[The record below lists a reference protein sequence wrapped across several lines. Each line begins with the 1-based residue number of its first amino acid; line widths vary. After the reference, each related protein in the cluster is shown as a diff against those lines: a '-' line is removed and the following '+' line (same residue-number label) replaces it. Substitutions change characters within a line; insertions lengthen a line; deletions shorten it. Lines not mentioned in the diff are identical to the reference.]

1 MSKQDDYQPRHASSQ
16 RSTSSGKTARNIPQ
30 KQRSSTKPT
39 YKKPAKKK
47 KQTAEPV
54 RKTRSKKETFGDKLK
69 YFWRHRTKKQKTI
82 IIVVALLIVVL
93 LVVGIFVWSKLS
105 LLGTAD
111 EEPVAEV
118 TEEVDME
125 GLEDLADA
133 LNGIIK
139 NWAQN
144 DEKKMSSKDVKNI
157 LLIGL
162 DSVSGCTDSM
172 IIASVNEKTQKITLA
187 SLYRDSYTYIVPKK
201 GSPTYGKLNWA
212 YSKGGISVLLSTIEN
227 NYKVKID
234 DYAIV
239 NYQTFPKVI
248 NALGGV
254 DVYVTEKEATFLNE
268 TWYEW
273 SLTGNAQPKPYVTGT
288 NHLDGEMALT
298 FCRIRKLDSD
308 INRTERQ
315 RRVITSTLS
324 SMKNASLSQLNNVVN
339 NVFPYITTDMSKTTI
354 LGYAGDAI
362 TSGWLKYDIEQMA
375 VPSEKLCK
383 SGYAGSQWIWIVDYP
398 AAAQELQKTL
408 YGTTTIEIDP
418 DRVSV
423 LY

>member
-1 MSKQDDYQPRHASSQ
+1 MAKKEEYTPRHSTS
-16 RSTSSGKTARNIPQ
+16 RSTSTRKNTPQ
-30 KQRSSTKPT
+30 KNRPATRTT
-39 YKKPAKKK
+39 YKRPAKKK
-47 KQTAEPV
+47 SVSEPA

-69 YFWRHRTKKQKTI
+69 YFWSHRSKKQKTI
-82 IIVVALLIVVL
+82 IIVIAIILILLIVFFAF
-93 LVVGIFVWSKLS
+93 IWSKLS

-125 GLEDLADA
+125 ALDDLADA
-133 LNGIIK
+133 NTLNGIIK
-139 NWAQN
+139 NWALN
-144 DEKKMSSKDVKNI
+144 DVKKMSDKSVKNI
-157 LLIGL
+157 LLVGL

-227 NYKVKID
+227 NYKIKID

-248 NALGGV
+248 DALGGV
-254 DVYVTEKEATFLNE
+254 DVYVTEKEATFLNQ

-273 SLTGNAQPKPYVTGT
+273 SLTGNEQPKPYETGT
-288 NHLDGEMALT
+288 NHLQGEMALT
-298 FCRIRKLDSD
+298 FCRIRRLDSD

-315 RRVITSTLS
+315 RRVISSTLS
-324 SMKNASLSQLNNVVN
+324 SMKNANLSQLNNVVN
-339 NVFPYITTDMSKTTI
+339 NVFPYITTDMSKTSI

-375 VPSEKLCK
+375 MPSEKLCK

-398 AAAQELQKTL
+398 AGAQELQKIL
-408 YGTTTIEIDP
+408 YGTTNIELDP

>member
-1 MSKQDDYQPRHASSQ
+1 MAKKEEYTPRHSTS
-16 RSTSSGKTARNIPQ
+16 RSTSTRKNIPQ
-30 KQRSSTKPT
+30 KNRPATRTT
-39 YKKPAKKK
+39 YKRPAKKK
-47 KQTAEPV
+47 PVSEPV

-69 YFWRHRTKKQKTI
+69 YFWSHRSKKQKTI
-82 IIVVALLIVVL
+82 IIVIAIILILLIVFFAF
-93 LVVGIFVWSKLS
+93 IWSKLS

-125 GLEDLADA
+125 ALDDLADA
-133 LNGIIK
+133 NTLNGIIK
-139 NWAQN
+139 NWALN
-144 DEKKMSSKDVKNI
+144 DVKKMSDKSVKNI

-248 NALGGV
+248 DALGGV
-254 DVYVTEKEATFLNE
+254 DVYVTEKEAKFLNE
-268 TWYEW
+268 TWFEW
-273 SLTGNAQPKPYVTGT
+273 SLTGNPQPKPYETGT
-288 NHLDGEMALT
+288 NHLQGEMALT

-375 VPSEKLCK
+375 MPSEKLCK

-398 AAAQELQKTL
+398 AGAQELQKIL
-408 YGTTTIEIDP
+408 YGTTNIELDP

>member
-1 MSKQDDYQPRHASSQ
+1 MAKKEEYTPRHSTS
-16 RSTSSGKTARNIPQ
+16 RSTSTRKNIPQ
-30 KQRSSTKPT
+30 KNRPATRTT
-39 YKKPAKKK
+39 YKRPAKKK
-47 KQTAEPV
+47 PVSEPV

-69 YFWRHRTKKQKTI
+69 YFWSHRSKKQKTI
-82 IIVVALLIVVL
+82 IIVIAIILILLIVFFAF
-93 LVVGIFVWSKLS
+93 IWSKLS

-125 GLEDLADA
+125 ALDDLADA
-133 LNGIIK
+133 NTLNGIIK
-139 NWAQN
+139 NWALN
-144 DEKKMSSKDVKNI
+144 DVKKMSDKSVKNI

-248 NALGGV
+248 DALGGV
-254 DVYVTEKEATFLNE
+254 DVYVTEKEAKFLNE
-268 TWYEW
+268 TWFEW
-273 SLTGNAQPKPYVTGT
+273 SLTGNPQPKPYETGK
-288 NHLDGEMALT
+288 NHLQGEMALT

-375 VPSEKLCK
+375 MPSEKLCK

-398 AAAQELQKTL
+398 AGAQELQKTL
-408 YGTTTIEIDP
+408 YGTTNIELDP

>member
-1 MSKQDDYQPRHASSQ
+1 MAKKEEYTPRHSTS
-16 RSTSSGKTARNIPQ
+16 RSTSTRKNIPQ
-30 KQRSSTKPT
+30 KNRPATRTT
-39 YKKPAKKK
+39 YKRPAKKK
-47 KQTAEPV
+47 PVSEPV

-69 YFWRHRTKKQKTI
+69 YFWSHRSKKQKTI
-82 IIVVALLIVVL
+82 IIVIAIILILLIVFFAF
-93 LVVGIFVWSKLS
+93 IWSKLS

-125 GLEDLADA
+125 ALDDLADA
-133 LNGIIK
+133 NTLNGIIK
-139 NWAQN
+139 NWALN
-144 DEKKMSSKDVKNI
+144 DVKKMSDKSVKNI

-248 NALGGV
+248 DALGGV
-254 DVYVTEKEATFLNE
+254 DVYVTEKEAKFLNE
-268 TWYEW
+268 TWFEW
-273 SLTGNAQPKPYVTGT
+273 SLTGNPQPKPYETGT
-288 NHLDGEMALT
+288 NHLQGEMALT

-375 VPSEKLCK
+375 MPSEKLCK

-398 AAAQELQKTL
+398 AGAQELQKTL
-408 YGTTTIEIDP
+408 YGTTNIELDP

>member
-1 MSKQDDYQPRHASSQ
+1 MAKKEEYTPRHSTS
-16 RSTSSGKTARNIPQ
+16 RSTSTRKNIPQ
-30 KQRSSTKPT
+30 KNRPATRTT
-39 YKKPAKKK
+39 YKRPAKKK
-47 KQTAEPV
+47 PVSEPV

-69 YFWRHRTKKQKTI
+69 YFWSHRSKKQKTI
-82 IIVVALLIVVL
+82 IIVIAIILILLIVFFAF
-93 LVVGIFVWSKLS
+93 IWSKLS

-125 GLEDLADA
+125 ALDDLADA
-133 LNGIIK
+133 NTLNGIIK
-139 NWAQN
+139 NWALN
-144 DEKKMSSKDVKNI
+144 DVKKMSDKSVKNI

-227 NYKVKID
+227 NYKIKID

-248 NALGGV
+248 DALGGV
-254 DVYVTEKEATFLNE
+254 DVYVTEKEATFLNQ

-273 SLTGNAQPKPYVTGT
+273 SLTGNEQPKPYETGT
-288 NHLDGEMALT
+288 NHLQGEMALT

-324 SMKNASLSQLNNVVN
+324 SMKNANLSQLNNVVN

-375 VPSEKLCK
+375 MPSEKLCK

-398 AAAQELQKTL
+398 AGAQELQKTL
-408 YGTTTIEIDP
+408 YGTTNIELDP

>member
-1 MSKQDDYQPRHASSQ
+1 MAKKEEYTPRHSTS
-16 RSTSSGKTARNIPQ
+16 RSTSTRKNIPQ
-30 KQRSSTKPT
+30 KNRPATRTT
-39 YKKPAKKK
+39 YKRPAKKK
-47 KQTAEPV
+47 SVSEPV

-69 YFWRHRTKKQKTI
+69 YFWSHRSKKQKTI
-82 IIVVALLIVVL
+82 IIVIAIILILLIVFFAF
-93 LVVGIFVWSKLS
+93 IWSKLS

-125 GLEDLADA
+125 ALDDLADA
-133 LNGIIK
+133 NTLNGIIK
-139 NWAQN
+139 NWALN
-144 DEKKMSSKDVKNI
+144 DVKKMSDKSVKNI

-227 NYKVKID
+227 NYKIKID

-248 NALGGV
+248 DALGGV
-254 DVYVTEKEATFLNE
+254 DVYVTEKEATFLNQ

-273 SLTGNAQPKPYVTGT
+273 SLTGNEQPKPYETGT
-288 NHLDGEMALT
+288 NHLQGEMALT

-324 SMKNASLSQLNNVVN
+324 SMKNANLSQLNNVVN
-339 NVFPYITTDMSKTTI
+339 NVFPYITTDMSKTSI

-375 VPSEKLCK
+375 MPSEKLCK

-398 AAAQELQKTL
+398 AGAQELQKTL
-408 YGTTTIEIDP
+408 YGTTNIELDP

>member
-1 MSKQDDYQPRHASSQ
+1 MAKKEEYTPRHSTS
-16 RSTSSGKTARNIPQ
+16 RSTSTRKNIPQ
-30 KQRSSTKPT
+30 KNRPATRTT
-39 YKKPAKKK
+39 YKRPAKKK
-47 KQTAEPV
+47 PVSEPA

-69 YFWRHRTKKQKTI
+69 YFWSHRSKKQKTI
-82 IIVVALLIVVL
+82 IIVIAIILILLIVFFAF
-93 LVVGIFVWSKLS
+93 IWSKLS

-125 GLEDLADA
+125 ALDDLADA
-133 LNGIIK
+133 NTLNGIIK
-139 NWAQN
+139 NWALN
-144 DEKKMSSKDVKNI
+144 DVKKMSDKSVKNI
-157 LLIGL
+157 LLVGL

-227 NYKVKID
+227 NYKIKID

-248 NALGGV
+248 DALGGV
-254 DVYVTEKEATFLNE
+254 DVYVTEKEATFLNQ

-273 SLTGNAQPKPYVTGT
+273 SLTGNEQPKPYETGT
-288 NHLDGEMALT
+288 NHLQGEMALT
-298 FCRIRKLDSD
+298 FCRIRRLDSD

-315 RRVITSTLS
+315 RRVISSTLS
-324 SMKNASLSQLNNVVN
+324 SMKNANLSQLNNVVN
-339 NVFPYITTDMSKTTI
+339 NVFPYIITDMSKTSI

-375 VPSEKLCK
+375 MPSEKLCK

-398 AAAQELQKTL
+398 AGAQELQKIL
-408 YGTTTIEIDP
+408 YGTTNIELDP

>member
-1 MSKQDDYQPRHASSQ
+1 MAKKEEYTPRHSTS
-16 RSTSSGKTARNIPQ
+16 RSTSTRKNIPQ
-30 KQRSSTKPT
+30 KNRPATRTT
-39 YKKPAKKK
+39 YKRPAKKK
-47 KQTAEPV
+47 SVSEPA

-69 YFWRHRTKKQKTI
+69 YFWSHRSKKQKTI
-82 IIVVALLIVVL
+82 IIVIAIILILLIVFFAF
-93 LVVGIFVWSKLS
+93 IWSKLS

-125 GLEDLADA
+125 ALDDLADA
-133 LNGIIK
+133 NTLNGIIK
-139 NWAQN
+139 NWALN
-144 DEKKMSSKDVKNI
+144 DVKKMSDKSVKNI
-157 LLIGL
+157 LLVGL

-227 NYKVKID
+227 NYKIKID

-248 NALGGV
+248 DALGGV
-254 DVYVTEKEATFLNE
+254 DVYVTEKEATFLNQ

-273 SLTGNAQPKPYVTGT
+273 SLTGNEQPKPYETGT
-288 NHLDGEMALT
+288 NHLQGEMALT
-298 FCRIRKLDSD
+298 FCRIRRLDSD

-315 RRVITSTLS
+315 RRVISSTLS
-324 SMKNASLSQLNNVVN
+324 SMKNANLSQLNNVVN
-339 NVFPYITTDMSKTTI
+339 NVFPYITTDMSKTSI

-375 VPSEKLCK
+375 MPSEKLCK

-398 AAAQELQKTL
+398 AGAQELQKIL
-408 YGTTTIEIDP
+408 YGTTNIELDP

>member
-1 MSKQDDYQPRHASSQ
+1 MAKKEEYTPRHSTS
-16 RSTSSGKTARNIPQ
+16 RSTSTRKNIPQ
-30 KQRSSTKPT
+30 KNRPATRTT
-39 YKKPAKKK
+39 YKRPAKKK
-47 KQTAEPV
+47 PVSEPV

-69 YFWRHRTKKQKTI
+69 YFWSHRSKKQKTI
-82 IIVVALLIVVL
+82 IIVIAIILILLIVFFAF
-93 LVVGIFVWSKLS
+93 IWSKLS

-125 GLEDLADA
+125 ALDNLADA
-133 LNGIIK
+133 NTLNGIIK
-139 NWAQN
+139 NWALN
-144 DEKKMSSKDVKNI
+144 DVKKMSDKSVKNI

-248 NALGGV
+248 DALGGV
-254 DVYVTEKEATFLNE
+254 DVYVTEKEAKFLNE
-268 TWYEW
+268 TWFEW
-273 SLTGNAQPKPYVTGT
+273 SLTGNPQPKPYETGT
-288 NHLDGEMALT
+288 NHLQGEMALT

-375 VPSEKLCK
+375 MPSEKLCK

-398 AAAQELQKTL
+398 AGAQELQKTL
-408 YGTTTIEIDP
+408 YGTTNIELDP

>member
-1 MSKQDDYQPRHASSQ
+1 MAQKQEYTPRHASAPKM
-16 RSTSSGKTARNIPQ
+16 TSGKKNIPQ
-30 KQRSSTKPT
+30 KKRTATKPT

-47 KQTAEPV
+47 QVSEPV

-69 YFWRHRTKKQKTI
+69 YFWSHRTKKQKTI
-82 IIVVALLIVVL
+82 IVIIAIVLILLIAI
-93 LVVGIFVWSKLS
+93 GIFVWSKLS
-105 LLGTAD
+105 LLGTA
-111 EEPVAEV
+111 EEDPVAEV
-118 TEEVDME
+118 TEEVNMDD
-125 GLEDLADA
+125 LDDLADA
-133 LNGIIK
+133 NTLNGIIK
-139 NWAQN
+139 NWAKN
-144 DEKKMSSKDVKNI
+144 DTKKMSSKDVKNI

-172 IIASVNEKTQKITLA
+172 IIASVNEKTHKITLV

-227 NYKVKID
+227 NYKIKID

-248 NALGGV
+248 DALGGV
-254 DVYVTEKEATFLNE
+254 DVYVTEKEAKFLNE

-273 SLTGNAQPKPYVTGT
+273 SLTGNPQPKPYETGT
-288 NHLDGEMALT
+288 NHLQGEMALT

-339 NVFPYITTDMSKTTI
+339 SVFPYITTDMSKTTI

-383 SGYAGSQWIWIVDYP
+383 SGFAGSQWIWIVDYP
-398 AAAQELQKTL
+398 AAAQELQKIL
-408 YGTTTIEIDP
+408 YGTTNIELDP

>member
-1 MSKQDDYQPRHASSQ
+1 MAKKEEYTPRHSTS
-16 RSTSSGKTARNIPQ
+16 RSTSTRKNIPQ
-30 KQRSSTKPT
+30 KNRPATRTT
-39 YKKPAKKK
+39 YKRPAKKK
-47 KQTAEPV
+47 PVSEPV

-69 YFWRHRTKKQKTI
+69 YFWSHRSKKQKTI
-82 IIVVALLIVVL
+82 IIVIAIILILLIVFFAF
-93 LVVGIFVWSKLS
+93 IWSKLS

-125 GLEDLADA
+125 ALDDLADA
-133 LNGIIK
+133 NTLNGIIK
-139 NWAQN
+139 NWALN
-144 DEKKMSSKDVKNI
+144 DVKKMSDKSVKNI

-227 NYKVKID
+227 NYKIKID

-248 NALGGV
+248 DALGGV
-254 DVYVTEKEATFLNE
+254 DVYVTEKEATFLNQ

-273 SLTGNAQPKPYVTGT
+273 SLTGNEQPKPYETGT
-288 NHLDGEMALT
+288 NHLQGEMALT
-298 FCRIRKLDSD
+298 FCRIRRLDSD

-315 RRVITSTLS
+315 RRVISSTLS
-324 SMKNASLSQLNNVVN
+324 SMKNANLSQLNNVVN
-339 NVFPYITTDMSKTTI
+339 NVFPYIITDMSKTSI

-375 VPSEKLCK
+375 MPSEKLCK

-398 AAAQELQKTL
+398 AGAQELQKIL
-408 YGTTTIEIDP
+408 YGTTNIELDP

>member
-1 MSKQDDYQPRHASSQ
+1 MAKKEEYTPRHSTS
-16 RSTSSGKTARNIPQ
+16 RSTSTRKNIPQ
-30 KQRSSTKPT
+30 KNRPATRTT
-39 YKKPAKKK
+39 YKRPAKKK
-47 KQTAEPV
+47 PVSEPV

-69 YFWRHRTKKQKTI
+69 YFWSHRSKKQKTI
-82 IIVVALLIVVL
+82 IIVIAIILILLIVFFAF
-93 LVVGIFVWSKLS
+93 IWSKLS

-125 GLEDLADA
+125 ALDDLADA
-133 LNGIIK
+133 NTLNGIIK
-139 NWAQN
+139 NWALN
-144 DEKKMSSKDVKNI
+144 DVKKMSDKSVKNI

-227 NYKVKID
+227 NYKIKID

-248 NALGGV
+248 DALGGV
-254 DVYVTEKEATFLNE
+254 NVYVTEKEANFLNQ

-273 SLTGNAQPKPYVTGT
+273 SLTGNPQPKPYETGT
-288 NHLDGEMALT
+288 NHLQGEMALT

-375 VPSEKLCK
+375 MPSEKLCK

-398 AAAQELQKTL
+398 AGAQELQKTL
-408 YGTTTIEIDP
+408 YGTTNIELDP